1 MWLIN
6 ILLTY
11 MKHMHMYAHT
21 KVSQTFLLLDSA
33 GLILVVEVMLWNIK
47 NMGWESTLGSNASSA
62 LLPG

>member
-1 MWLIN
+1 
-6 ILLTY
+6 
-11 MKHMHMYAHT
+11 MYAHT